1 MTRVVHSVISVWKS
15 FLIFL
20 ERALD
25 HAYREVIGV
34 PTLKRSEITP
44 QLYLGG
50 QYTARG
56 FHILRERGI
65 TAIVS
70 MRERAR
76 EGLPDL
82 GEVKFLHL
90 PTRDRHAPTLS
101 QLDQGAAFI
110 EDAINNNGKVY
121 VHCAFGEGRGP
132 TMVIAYLLKIGL
144 TLEDALAQVKAV
156 RRFIYP
162 TSPQM
167 SQLRAFH
174 ARLHPEISPQPK
186 AERSADV

>member
-1 MTRVVHSVISVWKS
+1 MTRLVHSVISLWKS

-25 HAYREVIGV
+25 HAYRETIGV

-76 EGLPDL
+76 EGLPNL

-90 PTRDRHAPTLS
+90 PTRDRHAPTLE
-101 QLDQGAAFI
+101 QLQQGAVFI
-110 EDAINNNGKVY
+110 EKEIKDNGKVY

-132 TMVIAYLLKIGL
+132 TMVLAYLLKIGL
-144 TLEDALAQVKAV
+144 TLDDALTQVKSV
-156 RRFIYP
+156 RRFIHP
-162 TSPQM
+162 TLPQM
-167 SQLRAFH
+167 RQLRAFY
-174 ARLHPEISPQPK
+174 ARLHPEML
-186 AERSADV
+186 ERSEERSSDV